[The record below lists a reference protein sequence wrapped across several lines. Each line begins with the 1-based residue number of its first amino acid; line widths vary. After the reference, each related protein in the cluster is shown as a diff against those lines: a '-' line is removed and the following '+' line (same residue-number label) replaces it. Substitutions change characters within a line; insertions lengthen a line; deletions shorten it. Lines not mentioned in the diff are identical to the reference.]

1 MMLFLLLVIAAV
13 GPIVALLIYTGIAF
27 VFGYG
32 TSVLAEKLGFVNANL
47 IGFCVGA
54 FAVFYTQ
61 YLLGALS

>member
-1 MMLFLLLVIAAV
+1 MILFLWFVFVAV
-13 GPIVALLIYTGIAF
+13 GLIVTALMYTGIAF